1 MGDFMNLGVVV
12 GFVRV
17 IILRIGVM
25 VAFFDMVVVAMAM
38 IGQMVVV
45 ALVVVALVVVVIV
58 LVVVVVVVLV
68 FVLVLVVVVVV
79 VVVLMDGTAF
89 LSFFAVV
96 GVGEGGW
103 GEVRALEGV
112 VVDEAVV
119 GRGNGNGCIGRA
131 RDGEVVFMT
140 TPPMESEKS
149 ACEEAWRWEKK
160 KSQKKLERKKKVKK
174 SKEKVGLERS

>member
-38 IGQMVVV
+38 IGQMVVVALVVV

-149 ACEEAWRWEKK
+149 ACEEAWRREKK
-160 KSQKKLERKKKVKK
+160 KSQKKLERKKKLR
-174 SKEKVGLERS
+174 KVRRR